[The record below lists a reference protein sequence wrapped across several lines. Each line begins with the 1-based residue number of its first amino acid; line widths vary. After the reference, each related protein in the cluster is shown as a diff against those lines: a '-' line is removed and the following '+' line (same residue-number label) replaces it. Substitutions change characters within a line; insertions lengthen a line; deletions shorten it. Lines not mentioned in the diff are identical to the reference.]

1 METYGGG
8 GIPTTTE
15 FLDILVRTL
24 TSGSGLIAVLGFL
37 LLMIAAAAS
46 KKARWV
52 AFAGVVYTGTF
63 GFTWTPWSHHLL
75 LPPLQMF
82 EMQSRNLSLVL
93 LFVVCFGACFSARGT
108 RQKLLIGATVAVF
121 VFQLIYCSRLMFGGW
136 FMKGA
141 FGAILYFLIFVAF
154 AIGLSLMLQDLKDV
168 HAAIRC
174 VAVAALLFCLGTT
187 AQLVIDR
194 GGILE
199 GGRLASTPGTATH
212 TAECIAVMLPAIVFL
227 IFSKSEPRILRAVWL
242 ATAGALIIF
251 LALTGTRNGV
261 LMAFFAMVL
270 LFRGRLGKMV
280 IAGVL
285 VGIAA
290 TVVWH
295 FFGGTEAT
303 ETASRLVNFTDTR
316 TAVWRE
322 SLAGFIAN
330 PAFGSLSS
338 HQLIVENSYLT
349 VASDMGFYGLIPL
362 GIAMGM
368 VCLAL
373 VKLNRLRPLLGED
386 MMLADFVTA
395 GFVSL
400 AIGAIF
406 EGYLVGMLHIEVYAI
421 YIYLAILG
429 FILDRMR
436 QVMQGAAT
444 DDAYDQTYQAAEPE
458 PAYDMVG
465 AGYN

>member
-1 METYGGG
+1 METYGG

-15 FLDILVRTL
+15 LIDTLVRTL
-24 TSGSGLIAVLGFL
+24 TSGWGIVAVLGFL

-46 KKARWV
+46 KRARWV
-52 AFAGVVYTGTF
+52 AFAGVVYMGTF
-63 GFTWTPWSHHLL
+63 GFSWTPWFHHVLVQ
-75 LPPLQMF
+75 PL
-82 EMQSRNLSLVL
+82 EILKLQSRNLSVVL

-108 RQKLLIGATVAVF
+108 RQKLLIGATTAVF
-121 VFQLIYCSRLMFGGW
+121 VFQLVYCSRLMFGGW

-141 FGAILYFLIFVAF
+141 FGAILYFMIFVAF

-168 HAAIRC
+168 HSAIRC
-174 VAVAALLFCLGTT
+174 VAIAALLFCLGTA

-194 GGILE
+194 GSILA

-227 IFSKSEPRILRAVWL
+227 IFSKSEPRVLRALWL
-242 ATAGALIIF
+242 ATAGALVIF

-261 LMAFFAMVL
+261 VMAFFAMVL

-280 IAGVL
+280 IACIL

-290 TVVWH
+290 TVVWQ
-295 FFGGTEAT
+295 FFGGTEAS
-303 ETASRLVNFTDTR
+303 ETASRLVSFSDTR
-316 TAVWRE
+316 SAAWRV
-322 SLAGFIAN
+322 SLAGFLAN

-362 GIAMGM
+362 GIAMGL
-368 VCLAL
+368 VCWAL
-373 VKLNRLRPLLGED
+373 IKLNRVRPLLGED
-386 MMLADFVTA
+386 TMLADFVTA

-406 EGYLVGMLHIEVYAI
+406 EGYLVGMLHIEVYAT

-444 DDAYDQTYQAAEPE
+444 GEAYDQTYQAAEPE
-458 PAYDMVG
+458 PAYDMAG